1 MVRCWLGLLVAALVL
16 ALAAPASALTIPVM
30 HEGQQVGTITA
41 NVSPDGKGVIADF
54 TSSVGGPP
62 PTLDAAA
69 QQMGEHHFNW
79 GQVVLEDSDPPND
92 ADGNPLVPPYL
103 DPPPGGYE
111 NQWADNL
118 PWYWDETEPPDPKP
132 ATWEPGYG
140 LSDNTESDKLN
151 FEDYPWGAPG
161 LHLKFGT
168 FLISCNADGSLHS
181 IHEGFTWTWD
191 RPESGGGLDGS
202 LNRNIYD
209 EFVPFVG
216 QQIFILGPADPS
228 VAGGLFGPAVVIP
241 EPATLALMGAGLLAL
256 ARRRRAA

>member
-1 MVRCWLGLLVAALVL
+1 
-16 ALAAPASALTIPVM
+16 M

-41 NVSPDGKGVIADF
+41 NVSADGAGVVADF

-62 PTLDAAA
+62 PTLAAA
-69 QQMGEHHFNW
+69 AAQMGEHHFNW

-92 ADGNPLVPPYL
+92 ANGNPLVPPYL

-118 PWYWDETEPPDPKP
+118 PWYWDETDPPDPKP
-132 ATWEPGYG
+132 ATWEDGYG
-140 LSDNTESDKLN
+140 LSDNTEPNKLS

-181 IHEGFTWTWD
+181 IHEGFVWTWD
-191 RPESGGGLDGS
+191 RPARGTSAEGD
-202 LNRNIYD
+202 LNRNIFSPGYI
-209 EFVPFVG
+209 G
-216 QQIFILGPADPS
+216 QQIVILGPDDPVTRGIAS
-228 VAGGLFGPAVVIP
+228 GLFGPAVVIP
-241 EPATLALMGAGLLAL
+241 EPATLAVLGAGLLAL